1 MQRVAAKTL
10 HVVDSSV
17 NLVLDAPLRV
27 TGADASVHAPPATDP
42 TTGPRP
48 GGASGDEE
56 APHDSRSGVL
66 PLCVVRMS
74 REAAVMLLK
83 EIRSQILSCPI

>member
-1 MQRVAAKTL
+1 MPNMLREPCGRGLCAAVQRVAAKTM

-42 TTGPRP
+42 THGPTP
-48 GGASGDEE
+48 GGGGGDEE
-56 APHDSRSGVL
+56 APQDPRSG
-66 PLCVVRMS
+66 
-74 REAAVMLLK
+74 A
-83 EIRSQILSCPI
+83 QTSCHWTAGPPP